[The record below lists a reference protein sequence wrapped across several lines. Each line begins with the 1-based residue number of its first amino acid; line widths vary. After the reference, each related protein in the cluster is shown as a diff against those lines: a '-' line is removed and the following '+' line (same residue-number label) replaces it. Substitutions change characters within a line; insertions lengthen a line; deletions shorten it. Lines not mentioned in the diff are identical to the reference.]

1 MNAYSSAG
9 GGGQAVN
16 DGSVTMTRCSAHAS
30 GNRGCGQC
38 RGRGRG
44 RGRGRVRVSVR
55 VRVKRG
61 FLPRMPNLYAIQQ
74 CARRRS
80 PCEVAQTCDNNKNS
94 SNNNSSLFPLPS
106 TKNSKRRK
114 RRVEKEEKRRGER
127 EKRRREK
134 KRRGRREEGEQK
146 RRRGEEQK
154 RRRGEEEEEEE
165 EEPLCHPA
173 TSITVRG
180 GRSLKLATTTKTQ
193 RRSPSRTDVL
203 PEVREWCI
211 NAPNRCPH
219 GTHTSGTAYTR
230 GTYSRVHTKHKRE
243 FMSARQRGRFFWQKA
258 LPRVELGFFFASGGD
273 LPPTAPLRRAGRR
286 RSANLKQPH
295 LATRPAANNNK
306 NTRLDT
312 HPDAFCLRH
321 LLPQS
326 FFAPR
331 QFFCSLPASPRL
343 LSASSSSFLLMS
355 FSLFLF
361 LFFSPSL
368 ESAPSP
374 EVRPS
379 RCPAPTPS
387 PRLNHPR

>member
-1 MNAYSSAG
+1 MRPEAPPQTPHLPAG
-9 GGGQAVN
+9 PFFFSFLVRRGEQEQ
-16 DGSVTMTRCSAHAS
+16 TR
-30 GNRGCGQC
+30 
-38 RGRGRG
+38 
-44 RGRGRVRVSVR
+44 
-55 VRVKRG
+55 KEDK
-61 FLPRMPNLYAIQQ
+61 
-74 CARRRS
+74 RRR
-80 PCEVAQTCDNNKNS
+80 
-94 SNNNSSLFPLPS
+94 
-106 TKNSKRRK
+106 RG
-114 RRVEKEEKRRGER
+114 KEEKRRRGARSRRGQEGRGKKKAER
-127 EKRRREK
+127 RSG
-134 KRRGRREEGEQK
+134 RRGRRRKFQAGAE
-146 RRRGEEQK
+146 RRRS
-154 RRRGEEEEEEE
+154 RGEG
-165 EEPLCHPA
+165 A
-173 TSITVRG
+173 R
-180 GRSLKLATTTKTQ
+180 
-193 RRSPSRTDVL
+193 
-203 PEVREWCI
+203 
-211 NAPNRCPH
+211 
-219 GTHTSGTAYTR
+219 
-230 GTYSRVHTKHKRE
+230 KRE
-243 FMSARQRGRFFWQKA
+243 KREKGGEGVAGDQEVCGVDAGRGQKA